1 LMAWLNLIAIILLT
15 KPGVATLKDY
25 EEQKK
30 MGLDPVF
37 IPERCGI
44 KDADIWN
51 RISEKYY
58 SEQLRDLKNI
68 ISKNKSKGKNIEV

>member
-1 LMAWLNLIAIILLT
+1 MMAWLNVIAILLLT
-15 KPGVATLKDY
+15 KPGVATLRDY

-44 KDADIWN
+44 KDAEMWN
-51 RISEKYY
+51 EIVEK
-58 SEQLRDLKNI
+58 L
-68 ISKNKSKGKNIEV
+68 